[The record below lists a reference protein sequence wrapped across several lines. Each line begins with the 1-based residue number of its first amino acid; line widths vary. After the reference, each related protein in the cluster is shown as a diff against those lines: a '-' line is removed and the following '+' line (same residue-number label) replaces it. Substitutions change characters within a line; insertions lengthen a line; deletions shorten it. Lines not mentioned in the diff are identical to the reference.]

1 MPRTLSPRSF
11 PHYYDH
17 KSALPSP
24 NQHHDISPNM
34 SSATARRCTI
44 KDILTTPPP
53 SPPQPNRSNSQQ
65 KPPQKSNHALSI
77 QAMLNP
83 VSNTTPLPKARTK
96 SKSAQTI
103 STRPPTTEST
113 SSSSPRYPSPET
125 TPPITKA
132 AVARSSWELEFAA
145 RLRSAVP
152 VENEGGCVWR
162 PRFPGDQW
170 TAKH

>member
-1 MPRTLSPRSF
+1 MSRTLPPQSF

-34 SSATARRCTI
+34 SSAAARKCTI

-53 SPPQPNRSNSQQ
+53 SPPQPNRSNAQQ

-77 QAMLNP
+77 QAILNP
-83 VSNTTPLPKARTK
+83 DRNTTPIAEATTVLD
-96 SKSAQTI
+96 SAQTT

-113 SSSSPRYPSPET
+113 SSSSPRYPTPET
-125 TPPITKA
+125 TPPVKKA
-132 AVARSSWELEFAA
+132 SVARSSWELEFAA
-145 RLRSAVP
+145 RLRLAVP
-152 VENEGGCVWR
+152 IENEGGCVWQ

-170 TAKH
+170 TAKQ

>member
-1 MPRTLSPRSF
+1 MSRKLPPRSF

-17 KSALPSP
+17 KSALLSSS
-24 NQHHDISPNM
+24 QHHDISPDM

-53 SPPQPNRSNSQQ
+53 SPPQPAQPNAQQ
-65 KPPQKSNHALSI
+65 MGTHQPSRTLSV

-83 VSNTTPLPKARTK
+83 VSNTAAVSKVEPQSEAAQISPPRT
-96 SKSAQTI
+96 A
-103 STRPPTTEST
+103 PTV
-113 SSSSPRYPSPET
+113 SSSPRYPTPES

-145 RLRSAVP
+145 RLKSAVP

-162 PRFPGDQW
+162 PRFAGDQW
-170 TAKH
+170 TAKR